1 MTRTDKDYHE
11 KFESWALDV
20 ARELRDAL
28 KDEGIGKR
36 SSEKIV
42 GSFLFR
48 LSMQF
53 DHGGFYKV
61 NGEFKP
67 KMAFQDLLGELII
80 PVERTYLHETAH
92 SIAGI
97 AFDEVS
103 D

>member
-1 MTRTDKDYHE
+1 MTRSDKDYHE

-20 ARELRDAL
+20 ARELRDSL
-28 KDEGIGKR
+28 KDEGIGRR
-36 SSEKIV
+36 SSEEIV

-80 PVERTYLHETAH
+80 PVEHTHLHEIAH
-92 SIAGI
+92 SIAAM
-97 AFDEVS
+97 AFDEVEN
-103 D
+103 